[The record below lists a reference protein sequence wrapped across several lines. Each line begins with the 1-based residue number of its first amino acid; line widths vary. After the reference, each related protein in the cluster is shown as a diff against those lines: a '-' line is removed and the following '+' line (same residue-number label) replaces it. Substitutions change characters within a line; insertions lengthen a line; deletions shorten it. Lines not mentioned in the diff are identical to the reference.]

1 MNRTIMSA
9 AEADKEEILVL
20 YKSQIGQEY
29 CAWDDH
35 YPDLPEIDMDLSYDS
50 LFVMKRDNG
59 EIIAAISID
68 HDEQVEKLD
77 CWDPNLAPG
86 GELARLAVKTAYQNQ
101 GIARQMMLY
110 AMERLKE
117 RNYHSVHYLVNKYND
132 KALRSYRHLG
142 LDEVGT
148 CELYEQEFICFE
160 KPL

>member
-50 LFVMKRDNG
+50 LFVMKQDNG

-68 HDEQVEKLD
+68 HDEQVEQLA
-77 CWDPNLAPG
+77 CWDPDLAPG

-101 GIARQMMLY
+101 GIARQMIFY

-117 RNYHSVHYLVNKYND
+117 RDYHSVHYLVNKYNE

-142 LDEVGT
+142 LDEVGK
-148 CELYEQEFICFE
+148 CDLYEQEFLCFE
-160 KPL
+160 KEL